1 MKLGFIGRKDL
12 PRLKEDLQFAAEY
25 GFEGLEFDYWAD
37 IADLTA
43 ETVGEMRRLL
53 DGHGVET
60 CALGIWGWNHIA
72 SAPEERKIS
81 HGHLKRAIEFAE
93 MLGASIFIA
102 GGGHMDDAT
111 LEEDVTEFAEVF
123 SPYVEQAQSAGMKVA
138 LHAGHGN
145 SFLSSVEAYERLWEH
160 LPDVG
165 MKLDPANLYH
175 RGNWGMD
182 MLRDHGDRIF
192 FMHIKEIISN
202 GWRTVSQPAAGMG
215 DIEWGKVMAFLYEA
229 GYDGYLT
236 IEPHG
241 PIWSR
246 PPLRW
251 TMLRLTQRYMQQF
264 LL

>member
-1 MKLGFIGRKDL
+1 MELGFIGRKDL
-12 PRLKEDLQFAAEY
+12 PRLEEDARFAAEH

-37 IADLTA
+37 IEDLTA

-53 DGHGVET
+53 DSYRIET
-60 CALGIWGWNHIA
+60 SALGIWGRNHLA
-72 SAPEERKIS
+72 DDPEERKVN
-81 HGHLKRAIEFAE
+81 HGFLKQGIEFAE
-93 MLGASIFIA
+93 MLGATIFIA
-102 GGGHMDDAT
+102 GGGHMEGAT
-111 LEEDVTEFAEVF
+111 LEEDVAEFAEVF
-123 SPYVEQAQSAGMKVA
+123 SPYVEQARKAGMKVA

-145 SFLSSVEAYERLWEH
+145 SFLSSVEAYERMWEL

-182 MLRDHGDRIF
+182 MLKEHGEHIF
-192 FMHIKEIISN
+192 FMHIKEIISM
-202 GWRTVSQPAAGMG
+202 GGKTVSQPAAGMG
-215 DIEWGKVMAFLYEA
+215 DIPWGKVMAFLYEA
-229 GYDGYLT
+229 GYDGSLT

-251 TMLRLTQRYMQQF
+251 TMLLLTQRYMRQF
-264 LL
+264 LV